1 MKTYQVEITET
12 LKKTVEIEA
21 DNPDEAE
28 EIASQHWKN
37 SEFILD
43 AECFD
48 GVEFKTV
55 GKQRSHDFER

>member
-12 LKKTVEIEA
+12 LKMTVDIEA
-21 DNPDEAE
+21 DNPDEAKQ
-28 EIASQHWKN
+28 IAEQNWRN
-37 SEFILD
+37 SDYILD